1 MKQIRLLAQYYVD
14 LMVKLGLVR
23 FSLLLASA
31 LVVLAMVVQMAV
43 TMLLSGQVESI
54 DVVRSIFFGLLIT
67 PWAVYFLSVVVEQ
80 LEESRQRLSK
90 LVEKLEEMRERD
102 LILNVQLKDNIA
114 QLNQEIADR
123 VKAEAERQ
131 TMLEQLKVEMQ
142 EREETQIRLEQQS
155 SFLRSFLD
163 ASPDLVFYRNEDRE
177 FSGCNRAMELLT
189 GKSEKQ
195 LIHLK
200 PQDVYSAEAAEK
212 VLETD
217 EKVFRHNVSLTYE
230 QWLDY
235 PDGRKACFEIRKV
248 PYYDRVGKRHG
259 LMGFGRD
266 ITERKRYQDA
276 LERAS
281 RDKTTFI
288 STISHELR
296 TPLNGIVGLSR
307 ILLDT
312 DLTAEQTNYL
322 KTIHVSAITLGNI
335 FNDIIDMD
343 KLERRKVQL
352 DNQSVDFTSFLADL
366 ENLSGLQAQQ
376 KGLSFVMDPTLPLPH
391 KVVTDGTRLRQIL
404 WNLISNA
411 VKFTPKGGLVTV
423 RVRYEEESCLRFEVQ
438 DSGIGIPV
446 DEQDKI
452 FAMYYQVK
460 DSHGGKPAT
469 GTGIGLAVSRRLAK
483 SMGGD
488 ITVTSKPGE
497 GSLFTLTVQAPSVA
511 EEVEDTLED
520 DDMPLPALHV
530 LLVED
535 IELNVIV
542 ARSVLEKLGNSVD
555 VAMTGKDALEMF
567 IPGEYDLVLLDIQLP
582 DMTGLDISRE
592 LNKRFSKDELPPLVA
607 LTANVLKNKTEYLEA
622 GMDDV
627 LSKPLAVPAL
637 MSMIQKFWDKQITEK
652 EPVVAKVDSE
662 KQQALLDIPMLEQY
676 IELVGPKLIIDGL
689 AMFEK
694 MMPGYLEVLDSNMTA
709 RDNKGVVEEGHKI
722 KGAAGSVG
730 LRHLQQVAQQI
741 QSPDLPAWS
750 DNVGEWIEELKQEWQ
765 HDVSVLRAWVADA
778 GKK

>member
-14 LMVKLGLVR
+14 LMMKLGLVR
-23 FSLLLASA
+23 FSMLLALA
-31 LVVLAMVVQMAV
+31 LVVLAIVVQMAV
-43 TMLLSGQVESI
+43 TMVLHGQVESI
-54 DVVRSIFFGLLIT
+54 DVIRSIFFGLLIT

-80 LEESRQRLSK
+80 LEESRQRLSR
-90 LVEKLEEMRERD
+90 LVQKLEEMRERD
-102 LILNVQLKDNIA
+102 LSLNVQLKDNIA
-114 QLNQEIADR
+114 QLNQEIAVR
-123 VKAEAERQ
+123 EKAEAELQ
-131 TMLEQLKVEMQ
+131 ETFGQLKIEIK
-142 EREETQIRLEQQS
+142 EREETQIQLEQQS

-163 ASPDLVFYRNEDRE
+163 ASPDLVFYRNEDKE

-195 LIHLK
+195 LVHLK
-200 PQDVYSAEAAEK
+200 PADVYSPEAAAK
-212 VLETD
+212 VIETD

-312 DLTAEQTNYL
+312 ELTAEQEKYL
-322 KTIHVSAITLGNI
+322 KTIHVSAVTLGNI

-343 KLERRKVQL
+343 KMERRKVQL
-352 DNQSVDFTSFLADL
+352 DNQPVDFTSFLADL
-366 ENLSGLQAQQ
+366 ENLSALQAQQ
-376 KGLSFVMDPTLPLPH
+376 KGLRFNLEPTLPLPH
-391 KVVTDGTRLRQIL
+391 QVITDGTRLRQIL

-411 VKFTPKGGLVTV
+411 VKFTQQGQVTV
-423 RVRYEEESCLRFEVQ
+423 RVRYDEGDMLHFEVE
-438 DSGIGIPV
+438 DSRIGIPQ
-446 DEQDKI
+446 DELDKI

-483 SMGGD
+483 NMGGD
-488 ITVTSKPGE
+488 ITVTSEQGK
-497 GSLFTLTVQAPSVA
+497 GSTFTLTIHAPSVA
-511 EEVEDTLED
+511 EEVDDAFDE
-520 DDMPLPALHV
+520 DDMPLPALNV

-555 VAMTGKDALEMF
+555 VAMTGKAALEMF
-567 IPGEYDLVLLDIQLP
+567 KPGEYDLVLLDIQLP

-592 LNKRFSKDELPPLVA
+592 LTKRYPREDLPPLVA
-607 LTANVLKNKTEYLEA
+607 LTANVLKDKQEYLNA

-627 LSKPLAVPAL
+627 LSKPLSVPAL
-637 MSMIQKFWDKQITEK
+637 TAMIKKFWDTQDDEESTVTTEENSK
-652 EPVVAKVDSE
+652 SE
-662 KQQALLDIPMLEQY
+662 ALLDIPMLEQY
-676 IELVGPKLIIDGL
+676 LELVGPKLITDGL
-689 AMFEK
+689 AVFEK
-694 MMPGYLEVLDSNMTA
+694 MMPGY
-709 RDNKGVVEEGHKI
+709 
-722 KGAAGSVG
+722 
-730 LRHLQQVAQQI
+730 
-741 QSPDLPAWS
+741 
-750 DNVGEWIEELKQEWQ
+750 
-765 HDVSVLRAWVADA
+765 VSVLESNLTAQD
-778 GKK
+778 KKGIVEE

>member
-14 LMVKLGLVR
+14 LMMKLGLVR
-23 FSLLLASA
+23 FSMLLALA
-31 LVVLAMVVQMAV
+31 LVVLAIVVQMAV
-43 TMLLSGQVESI
+43 TMVLHGQVESI
-54 DVVRSIFFGLLIT
+54 DVIRSIFFGLLIT

-80 LEESRQRLSK
+80 LEESRQRLSR
-90 LVEKLEEMRERD
+90 LVQKLEEMRERD
-102 LILNVQLKDNIA
+102 LSLNVQLKDNIA
-114 QLNQEIADR
+114 QLNQEIAVR
-123 VKAEAERQ
+123 EKAEAELQ
-131 TMLEQLKVEMQ
+131 ETFGQLKIEIK
-142 EREETQIRLEQQS
+142 EREETQIQLEQQS

-163 ASPDLVFYRNEDRE
+163 ASPDLVFYRNEDKE

-195 LIHLK
+195 LVHLK
-200 PQDVYSAEAAEK
+200 PADVYSPEAAAK
-212 VLETD
+212 VIETD

-312 DLTAEQTNYL
+312 ELTAEQEKYL
-322 KTIHVSAITLGNI
+322 KTIHVSAVTLGNI

-343 KLERRKVQL
+343 KMERRKVQL
-352 DNQSVDFTSFLADL
+352 DNQPVDFTSFLADL
-366 ENLSGLQAQQ
+366 ENLSALQAQQ
-376 KGLSFVMDPTLPLPH
+376 KGLRFNLEPTLPLPH
-391 KVVTDGTRLRQIL
+391 QVITDGTRLRQIL

-411 VKFTPKGGLVTV
+411 VKFTQQDQVTV
-423 RVRYEEESCLRFEVQ
+423 RVRYDEGDMLHFEVE
-438 DSGIGIPV
+438 DSGIGIPQ
-446 DEQDKI
+446 DELDKI

-483 SMGGD
+483 NMGGD
-488 ITVTSKPGE
+488 ITVTSEQGK
-497 GSLFTLTVQAPSVA
+497 GSTFTLTIHAPSVA
-511 EEVEDTLED
+511 EEVDDAFDE
-520 DDMPLPALHV
+520 DDMPLPALNV

-555 VAMTGKDALEMF
+555 VAMTGKAALEMF
-567 IPGEYDLVLLDIQLP
+567 KPGEYDLVLLDIQLP

-592 LNKRFSKDELPPLVA
+592 LTKRYPREDLPPLVA
-607 LTANVLKNKTEYLEA
+607 LTANVLKDKQEYLNA

-627 LSKPLAVPAL
+627 LSKPLSVPAL
-637 MSMIQKFWDKQITEK
+637 TAMIKKFWDTQDDEESTVTTEENSK
-652 EPVVAKVDSE
+652 SE
-662 KQQALLDIPMLEQY
+662 ALLDIPMLEQY
-676 IELVGPKLIIDGL
+676 LELVGPKLITDGL
-689 AMFEK
+689 AVFEK
-694 MMPGYLEVLDSNMTA
+694 MMPGYVSVLESNLTA
-709 RDNKGVVEEGHKI
+709 QDKKGIVEEGHKI

-730 LRHLQQVAQQI
+730 LRHLQQLGQQI
-741 QSPDLPAWS
+741 QSPDLPAWE
-750 DNVGEWIEELKQEWQ
+750 DNVGEWIEEMKEEWR
-765 HDVSVLRAWVADA
+765 HDVEVLKAWVAKA
-778 GKK
+778 TKK

>member
-14 LMVKLGLVR
+14 LMMKLGLVR
-23 FSLLLASA
+23 FSMLLALA
-31 LVVLAMVVQMAV
+31 LVVLAIVVQMAV
-43 TMLLSGQVESI
+43 TMVLHGQVESI
-54 DVVRSIFFGLLIT
+54 DVIRSIFFGLLIT

-80 LEESRQRLSK
+80 LEESRQRLSR
-90 LVEKLEEMRERD
+90 LVQKLEEMRERD
-102 LILNVQLKDNIA
+102 LSLNVQLKDNIA
-114 QLNQEIADR
+114 QLNQEIAVR
-123 VKAEAERQ
+123 EKAEAELQ
-131 TMLEQLKVEMQ
+131 ETFGQLKIEIK
-142 EREETQIRLEQQS
+142 EREETQIQLEQQS

-163 ASPDLVFYRNEDRE
+163 ASPDLVFYRNEDKE

-195 LIHLK
+195 LVHLK
-200 PQDVYSAEAAEK
+200 PADVYSPEAAAK
-212 VLETD
+212 VIETD

-312 DLTAEQTNYL
+312 ELTAEQEKYL
-322 KTIHVSAITLGNI
+322 KTIHVSAVTLGNI

-343 KLERRKVQL
+343 KMERRKVQL
-352 DNQSVDFTSFLADL
+352 DNQPVDFTSFLADL
-366 ENLSGLQAQQ
+366 ENLSALQAQQ
-376 KGLSFVMDPTLPLPH
+376 KGLRFNLEPTLPLPH
-391 KVVTDGTRLRQIL
+391 QVITDGTRLRQIL

-411 VKFTPKGGLVTV
+411 VKFTQQGQVTV
-423 RVRYEEESCLRFEVQ
+423 RVRYDEGDMLHFEVE
-438 DSGIGIPV
+438 DFGIGIPQ
-446 DEQDKI
+446 DELDKI

-483 SMGGD
+483 NMGGD
-488 ITVTSKPGE
+488 ITVTSEQGK
-497 GSLFTLTVQAPSVA
+497 GSTFTLTIHAPSVA
-511 EEVEDTLED
+511 EEVDDAFDE
-520 DDMPLPALHV
+520 DDMPLPALNV

-555 VAMTGKDALEMF
+555 VAMTGKAALEMF
-567 IPGEYDLVLLDIQLP
+567 KPGEYDLVLLDIQLP

-592 LNKRFSKDELPPLVA
+592 LTKRYPREDLPPLVA
-607 LTANVLKNKTEYLEA
+607 LTANVLKDKQEYLNA

-627 LSKPLAVPAL
+627 LSKPLSVPAL
-637 MSMIQKFWDKQITEK
+637 TAMIKKFWDTQDDEESTVTTEENSK
-652 EPVVAKVDSE
+652 SE
-662 KQQALLDIPMLEQY
+662 ALLDIPMLEQY
-676 IELVGPKLIIDGL
+676 LELVGPKLITDGL
-689 AMFEK
+689 AVFEK
-694 MMPGYLEVLDSNMTA
+694 MMPGYVSVLESNLTA
-709 RDNKGVVEEGHKI
+709 QDKKGIVEEGHKI

-730 LRHLQQVAQQI
+730 LRHLQQLGQQI
-741 QSPDLPAWS
+741 QSPDLPAWE
-750 DNVGEWIEELKQEWQ
+750 DNVGEWIEEMKEEWR
-765 HDVSVLRAWVADA
+765 HDVEVLKAWVAKA
-778 GKK
+778 TKK

>member
-1 MKQIRLLAQYYVD
+1 MKQIRMLAQYYVD
-14 LMVKLGLVR
+14 LMMKLGLVR
-23 FSLLLASA
+23 FSMLLALA
-31 LVVLAMVVQMAV
+31 LVVLAIVVQMAV
-43 TMLLSGQVESI
+43 TMVLHGQVESI
-54 DVVRSIFFGLLIT
+54 DVIRSIFFGLLIT

-80 LEESRQRLSK
+80 LEESRQRLSR
-90 LVEKLEEMRERD
+90 LVDKLEEMRERD
-102 LILNVQLKDNIA
+102 LKLNVQLKDNIA
-114 QLNQEIADR
+114 QLNQEIGER
-123 VKAEAERQ
+123 EKAEAERE
-131 TMLEQLKVEMQ
+131 TTLEQLKIEMK
-142 EREETQIRLEQQS
+142 EREETQIQLEQQS

-163 ASPDLVFYRNEDRE
+163 ASPDLVFYRNEDKE

-200 PQDVYSAEAAEK
+200 PQDVYSEEAAEK

-312 DLTAEQTNYL
+312 ELTAEQEKYL
-322 KTIHVSAITLGNI
+322 KTIHVSAVTLGNI

-343 KLERRKVQL
+343 KMERRKVQL
-352 DNQSVDFTSFLADL
+352 DNQPVDFTSFLADL
-366 ENLSGLQAQQ
+366 ENLSALQAQQ
-376 KGLSFVMDPTLPLPH
+376 KGLRFNLEPTLPLPH
-391 KVVTDGTRLRQIL
+391 QVITDGTRLRQIL

-411 VKFTPKGGLVTV
+411 VKFTQQGQVTV
-423 RVRYEEESCLRFEVQ
+423 RVRYDEGDMLHFEVE
-438 DSGIGIPV
+438 DSGIGIPQ
-446 DEQDKI
+446 DELDKI

-469 GTGIGLAVSRRLAK
+469 GPGIGLAVSRRLAK
-483 SMGGD
+483 NMGGD
-488 ITVTSKPGE
+488 ITVTSEQGK
-497 GSLFTLTVQAPSVA
+497 GSTFTLTIHAPSVA
-511 EEVEDTLED
+511 EEVDDAFDE
-520 DDMPLPALHV
+520 DDMPLPALNV

-555 VAMTGKDALEMF
+555 VAMTGKAALEMF
-567 IPGEYDLVLLDIQLP
+567 KPGEYDLVLLDIQLP

-592 LNKRFSKDELPPLVA
+592 LTKRYPREDLPPLVA
-607 LTANVLKNKTEYLEA
+607 LTANVLKDKQEYLNA

-627 LSKPLAVPAL
+627 LSKPLSVPAL
-637 MSMIQKFWDKQITEK
+637 TAMIKKFWDTQDDEESTVTTEENSK
-652 EPVVAKVDSE
+652 SE
-662 KQQALLDIPMLEQY
+662 ALLDIPMLEQY
-676 IELVGPKLIIDGL
+676 LELVGPKLITDGL
-689 AMFEK
+689 AVFER
-694 MMPGYLEVLDSNMTA
+694 MMPGYVSVLESNLTA
-709 RDNKGVVEEGHKI
+709 QDKKGIVEEGHKI

-730 LRHLQQVAQQI
+730 LRHLQQLGQQI
-741 QSPDLPAWS
+741 QSPDLPAWE
-750 DNVGEWIEELKQEWQ
+750 DNVGEWIEEMKEEWR
-765 HDVSVLRAWVADA
+765 HDVEVLKAWVAKA
-778 GKK
+778 TKK

>member
-1 MKQIRLLAQYYVD
+1 MKQIRMLAQYYVD
-14 LMVKLGLVR
+14 LMMKLGLVR
-23 FSLLLASA
+23 FSMLLALA
-31 LVVLAMVVQMAV
+31 LVVLAIVVQMAV
-43 TMLLSGQVESI
+43 TMVLHGQVESI
-54 DVVRSIFFGLLIT
+54 DVIRSIFFGLLIT

-80 LEESRQRLSK
+80 LEESRQRLSR
-90 LVEKLEEMRERD
+90 LVQKLEEMRERD
-102 LILNVQLKDNIA
+102 LKLNVQLKDNIA

-123 VKAEAERQ
+123 EKAEAELQ
-131 TMLEQLKVEMQ
+131 ETFEQLKVEIK
-142 EREETQIRLEQQS
+142 EREEAQIQLEQQS

-163 ASPDLVFYRNEDRE
+163 ASPDLVFYRNEDKE

-195 LIHLK
+195 LVHLK
-200 PQDVYSAEAAEK
+200 PEDVYSPEAAEK
-212 VLETD
+212 VIETD

-312 DLTAEQTNYL
+312 DLTAEQEKYL
-322 KTIHVSAITLGNI
+322 KTIHVSAVTLGNI

-343 KLERRKVQL
+343 KMERRKVQL
-352 DNQSVDFTSFLADL
+352 DNQPVDFTSFMADL

-376 KGLSFVMDPTLPLPH
+376 KGLRFVLEPTLPLPH
-391 KVVTDGTRLRQIL
+391 KVITDGTRLRQIL

-411 VKFTPKGGLVTV
+411 VKFTQQGQVTV
-423 RVRYEEESCLRFEVQ
+423 RARYDEGDMLHFEVE
-438 DSGIGIPV
+438 DSGIGIPQ

-483 SMGGD
+483 NMGGD
-488 ITVTSKPGE
+488 ITVSSLPGK
-497 GSLFTLTVQAPSVA
+497 GSTFTLTVHAPAVA
-511 EEVEDTLED
+511 EEVEDAFDE

-555 VAMTGKDALEMF
+555 VAMTGKAALEMF
-567 IPGEYDLVLLDIQLP
+567 APGEYDLVLLDIQLP
-582 DMTGLDISRE
+582 DMTGLDIARE
-592 LNKRFSKDELPPLVA
+592 RHTREDLPPLVA
-607 LTANVLKNKTEYLEA
+607 LTANVLKDKKEYLDA

-627 LSKPLAVPAL
+627 LSKPLSVPAL
-637 MSMIQKFWDKQITEK
+637 TAMIKKFWDATDK
-652 EPVVAKVDSE
+652 EESTVTPEESDKA
-662 KQQALLDIPMLEQY
+662 QALLDIPMLEQY
-676 IELVGPKLIIDGL
+676 IELVGPKLITDGL
-689 AMFEK
+689 AVFEK
-694 MMPGYLEVLDSNMTA
+694 MMPGYLSVLESNLTA
-709 RDNKGVVEEGHKI
+709 RDKKGVVEEGHKI

-730 LRHLQQVAQQI
+730 LRHLQQLGQQI
-741 QSPDLPAWS
+741 QSPDLPAWE
-750 DNVGEWIEELKQEWQ
+750 DNVAEWIEEMKQEWQ
-765 HDVSVLRAWVADA
+765 HDVAVLKAWVANA
-778 GKK
+778 EKK

>member
-14 LMVKLGLVR
+14 LMMKLGLVR
-23 FSLLLASA
+23 FSMLLALA
-31 LVVLAMVVQMAV
+31 LVVLAIVVQMAV
-43 TMLLSGQVESI
+43 TMVLHGQVESI
-54 DVVRSIFFGLLIT
+54 DVIRSIFFGLLIT

-80 LEESRQRLSK
+80 LEESRQRLSR
-90 LVEKLEEMRERD
+90 LVQKLEEMRERD
-102 LILNVQLKDNIA
+102 LSLNVQLKDNIA
-114 QLNQEIADR
+114 QLNQEIAVR
-123 VKAEAERQ
+123 EKAEAELQ
-131 TMLEQLKVEMQ
+131 ETFGQLKIEIK
-142 EREETQIRLEQQS
+142 EREETQIQLEQQS

-163 ASPDLVFYRNEDRE
+163 ASPDLVFYRNEDKE

-195 LIHLK
+195 LVHLK
-200 PQDVYSAEAAEK
+200 PADVYSPEAAAK
-212 VLETD
+212 VIETD

-312 DLTAEQTNYL
+312 ELTAEQEKYL
-322 KTIHVSAITLGNI
+322 KTIHVSAVTLGNI

-343 KLERRKVQL
+343 KMERRKVQL
-352 DNQSVDFTSFLADL
+352 DNQPVDFTSFLADL
-366 ENLSGLQAQQ
+366 ENLSALQAQQ
-376 KGLSFVMDPTLPLPH
+376 KGLRFNLEPTPPLPH
-391 KVVTDGTRLRQIL
+391 QVITDGTRLRQIL

-411 VKFTPKGGLVTV
+411 VKFTQQGQVTV
-423 RVRYEEESCLRFEVQ
+423 RVRYDEGDMLHFEVE
-438 DSGIGIPV
+438 DSGIGIPQ
-446 DEQDKI
+446 DELDKI

-483 SMGGD
+483 NMGGD
-488 ITVTSKPGE
+488 ITVTSEQGK
-497 GSLFTLTVQAPSVA
+497 GSTFTLTIHAPSVA
-511 EEVEDTLED
+511 EEVDDAFDE
-520 DDMPLPALHV
+520 DDMPLPALNV

-555 VAMTGKDALEMF
+555 VAMTGKAALEMF
-567 IPGEYDLVLLDIQLP
+567 KPGEYDLVLLDIQLP
-582 DMTGLDISRE
+582 DMTGLDISRA
-592 LNKRFSKDELPPLVA
+592 LTKRYPREDLPPLVA
-607 LTANVLKNKTEYLEA
+607 LTANVLKDKQEYLNA

-627 LSKPLAVPAL
+627 LSKPLSVPAL
-637 MSMIQKFWDKQITEK
+637 TAMIKKFWDTQDDEESTVTTEENSK
-652 EPVVAKVDSE
+652 SE
-662 KQQALLDIPMLEQY
+662 ALLDIPMLEQY
-676 IELVGPKLIIDGL
+676 LELVGPKLITDGL
-689 AMFEK
+689 AVFER
-694 MMPGYLEVLDSNMTA
+694 MMPGYVSVLESNLTA
-709 RDNKGVVEEGHKI
+709 QDKKGIVEEGHKI

-730 LRHLQQVAQQI
+730 LRHLQQLGQQI
-741 QSPDLPAWS
+741 QSPDLPAWE
-750 DNVGEWIEELKQEWQ
+750 DNVGEWIEEMKEEWR
-765 HDVSVLRAWVADA
+765 HDVEVLKAWVAKST
-778 GKK
+778 KK

>member
-14 LMVKLGLVR
+14 LMMKLGLVR
-23 FSLLLASA
+23 FSMLLALA
-31 LVVLAMVVQMAV
+31 LVVLAIVVQMAV
-43 TMLLSGQVESI
+43 TMVLHGQVESI
-54 DVVRSIFFGLLIT
+54 DVIRSIFFGLLIT

-80 LEESRQRLSK
+80 LEESRQRLSR
-90 LVEKLEEMRERD
+90 LVQKLEEMRERD
-102 LILNVQLKDNIA
+102 LNLNVQLKDNIA
-114 QLNQEIADR
+114 QLNQEIAVR
-123 VKAEAERQ
+123 EKAEAELQ
-131 TMLEQLKVEMQ
+131 ETFGQLKIEIK
-142 EREETQIRLEQQS
+142 EREETQIQLEQQS

-163 ASPDLVFYRNEDRE
+163 ASPDLVFYRNEDKE

-195 LIHLK
+195 LVHLK
-200 PQDVYSAEAAEK
+200 PADVYSPESAAK
-212 VLETD
+212 VIETD

-312 DLTAEQTNYL
+312 ELTAEQEKYL
-322 KTIHVSAITLGNI
+322 KTIHVSAVTLGNI

-343 KLERRKVQL
+343 KMERRKVQL
-352 DNQSVDFTSFLADL
+352 DNQPVDFTSFLADL
-366 ENLSGLQAQQ
+366 ENLSALQAQQ
-376 KGLSFVMDPTLPLPH
+376 KGLRFNLEPTLPLPH
-391 KVVTDGTRLRQIL
+391 QVITDGTRLRQIL

-411 VKFTPKGGLVTV
+411 VKFTQQGQVTV
-423 RVRYEEESCLRFEVQ
+423 RVRYDEGDMLHFEVE
-438 DSGIGIPV
+438 DSGIGIPQ
-446 DEQDKI
+446 DELDKI

-483 SMGGD
+483 NMGGD
-488 ITVTSKPGE
+488 ITVTSEQGK
-497 GSLFTLTVQAPSVA
+497 GSTFTLTIHAPSVA
-511 EEVEDTLED
+511 EEVDDAFDE
-520 DDMPLPALHV
+520 DDMPLPALNV

-555 VAMTGKDALEMF
+555 VAMTGKAALEMF
-567 IPGEYDLVLLDIQLP
+567 KPGEYDLVLLDIQLP

-592 LNKRFSKDELPPLVA
+592 LTKRYPREDLPPLVA
-607 LTANVLKNKTEYLEA
+607 LTANVLKDKQEYLNA

-627 LSKPLAVPAL
+627 LSKPLSVPAL
-637 MSMIQKFWDKQITEK
+637 TAMIKKFWDTQDDEESTVTTEENSK
-652 EPVVAKVDSE
+652 SE
-662 KQQALLDIPMLEQY
+662 ALLDIPMLEQY
-676 IELVGPKLIIDGL
+676 LELVGPKLITDGL
-689 AMFEK
+689 AVFEK
-694 MMPGYLEVLDSNMTA
+694 MMPGYVSVLESNLTA
-709 RDNKGVVEEGHKI
+709 QDKKGIVEEGHKI

-730 LRHLQQVAQQI
+730 LRHLQQLGQQI
-741 QSPDLPAWS
+741 QSPDLPAWE
-750 DNVGEWIEELKQEWQ
+750 DNVGEWIEEMKEEWR
-765 HDVSVLRAWVADA
+765 HDVEVLKAWVAKA
-778 GKK
+778 TKK

>member
-1 MKQIRLLAQYYVD
+1 MKQIRMLAQYYVD
-14 LMVKLGLVR
+14 LMMKLGLVR
-23 FSLLLASA
+23 FSMLLALA
-31 LVVLAMVVQMAV
+31 LVVLAIVVQMAV
-43 TMLLSGQVESI
+43 TMVLHGQVESI
-54 DVVRSIFFGLLIT
+54 DVIRSIFFGLLIT

-80 LEESRQRLSK
+80 LEESRQRLSR
-90 LVEKLEEMRERD
+90 LVQKLEEMRERD
-102 LILNVQLKDNIA
+102 LKLNVQLKDNIA

-123 VKAEAERQ
+123 EKAEAELQ
-131 TMLEQLKVEMQ
+131 ETFEQLKVEIK
-142 EREETQIRLEQQS
+142 EREEAQIQLEQQS

-163 ASPDLVFYRNEDRE
+163 ASPDLVFYRNEDKE

-195 LIHLK
+195 LVHLK
-200 PQDVYSAEAAEK
+200 PEDVYSPEAAEK
-212 VLETD
+212 VIETD

-312 DLTAEQTNYL
+312 DLTAEQEKYL
-322 KTIHVSAITLGNI
+322 KTIHVSAVTLGNI

-343 KLERRKVQL
+343 KMERRKVQL
-352 DNQSVDFTSFLADL
+352 DNQPVDFTSFMADL

-376 KGLSFVMDPTLPLPH
+376 KGLRFVLEPTLPH
-391 KVVTDGTRLRQIL
+391 KVITDGTRLRQIL

-411 VKFTPKGGLVTV
+411 VKFTQQGQVTV
-423 RVRYEEESCLRFEVQ
+423 RARYDEGDMLHFEVE
-438 DSGIGIPV
+438 DSGIGISQ

-483 SMGGD
+483 NMGGD
-488 ITVTSKPGE
+488 ITVSSLPGK
-497 GSLFTLTVQAPSVA
+497 GSTFTLTVHAPAVA
-511 EEVEDTLED
+511 EEVEDAFDE

-555 VAMTGKDALEMF
+555 VAMTGKAALEMF
-567 IPGEYDLVLLDIQLP
+567 APGEYDLVLLDIQLP
-582 DMTGLDISRE
+582 DMTGLDIARE
-592 LNKRFSKDELPPLVA
+592 LTRRHTREDLPPLVA
-607 LTANVLKNKTEYLEA
+607 LTANVLKDKKEYLDA

-627 LSKPLAVPAL
+627 LSKPLSVPAL
-637 MSMIQKFWDKQITEK
+637 TAMIKKFWDATDK
-652 EPVVAKVDSE
+652 EESTVTPEESDKA
-662 KQQALLDIPMLEQY
+662 QALLDIPMLEQY
-676 IELVGPKLIIDGL
+676 IELVGPKLITDGL
-689 AMFEK
+689 AVFEK
-694 MMPGYLEVLDSNMTA
+694 MMPGYLSVLESNLTA
-709 RDNKGVVEEGHKI
+709 RDKKGVVEEGHKI

-730 LRHLQQVAQQI
+730 LRHLQQLGQQI
-741 QSPDLPAWS
+741 QSPDLPAWE
-750 DNVGEWIEELKQEWQ
+750 DNVAEWIEEMKQEWQ
-765 HDVSVLRAWVADA
+765 HDVAVLKAWVANA
-778 GKK
+778 EKK

>member
-1 MKQIRLLAQYYVD
+1 MKQIRMLAQYYVD
-14 LMVKLGLVR
+14 LMMKLGLVR
-23 FSLLLASA
+23 FSMLLALA
-31 LVVLAMVVQMAV
+31 LVVLAIVVQMAV
-43 TMLLSGQVESI
+43 TMVLHGQVESI
-54 DVVRSIFFGLLIT
+54 DVIRSIFFGLLIT

-80 LEESRQRLSK
+80 LEESRQRLSR
-90 LVEKLEEMRERD
+90 LVQKLEEMRERD
-102 LILNVQLKDNIA
+102 LKLNVQLKDNIA

-123 VKAEAERQ
+123 EKAEAELQ
-131 TMLEQLKVEMQ
+131 ETFEQLKVEIK
-142 EREETQIRLEQQS
+142 EREEAQIQLEQQS

-163 ASPDLVFYRNEDRE
+163 ASPDLVFYRNEDKE

-195 LIHLK
+195 LVHLK
-200 PQDVYSAEAAEK
+200 PEDVYSPEAAEK
-212 VLETD
+212 VIETD

-312 DLTAEQTNYL
+312 DLTAEQEKYL
-322 KTIHVSAITLGNI
+322 KTIHVSAVTLGNI

-343 KLERRKVQL
+343 KMERRKVQL
-352 DNQSVDFTSFLADL
+352 DNQPVDFTSFMADL

-376 KGLSFVMDPTLPLPH
+376 KGLRFVLEPTLPLPH
-391 KVVTDGTRLRQIL
+391 KVITDGTRLRQIL

-411 VKFTPKGGLVTV
+411 VKFTQQGQVTV
-423 RVRYEEESCLRFEVQ
+423 RARYDEGDMLHFEVE
-438 DSGIGIPV
+438 DSGIGIPQ

-460 DSHGGKPAT
+460 DSNGGKPAT

-483 SMGGD
+483 NMGGD
-488 ITVTSKPGE
+488 ITVSSLPPGK
-497 GSLFTLTVQAPSVA
+497 GSTFTLTVHAPAVA
-511 EEVEDTLED
+511 EEVEDAFDE

-555 VAMTGKDALEMF
+555 VAMTGKAALEMF
-567 IPGEYDLVLLDIQLP
+567 APGEYDLVLLDIQLP
-582 DMTGLDISRE
+582 DMTGLDIARE
-592 LNKRFSKDELPPLVA
+592 LTRRHTREDLPPLVA
-607 LTANVLKNKTEYLEA
+607 LTANVLKDKKEYLDA

-627 LSKPLAVPAL
+627 LSKPLSVPAL
-637 MSMIQKFWDKQITEK
+637 TAMIKKFWDATDK
-652 EPVVAKVDSE
+652 EESTVTPEESDKA
-662 KQQALLDIPMLEQY
+662 QALLDIPMLEQY
-676 IELVGPKLIIDGL
+676 IELVGPKLITDGL
-689 AMFEK
+689 AVFEK
-694 MMPGYLEVLDSNMTA
+694 MMPGYLSVLESNLTA
-709 RDNKGVVEEGHKI
+709 RDKKGVVEEGHKI

-730 LRHLQQVAQQI
+730 LRHLQQLGQQI
-741 QSPDLPAWS
+741 QSPDLPAWE
-750 DNVGEWIEELKQEWQ
+750 DNVAEWIEEMKQEWQ
-765 HDVSVLRAWVADA
+765 HDVAVLKAWVANA
-778 GKK
+778 EKK

>member
-14 LMVKLGLVR
+14 LMMKLGLVR
-23 FSLLLASA
+23 FSMLLALA
-31 LVVLAMVVQMAV
+31 LVVLAIVVQMAV
-43 TMLLSGQVESI
+43 TMVLHGQVESI
-54 DVVRSIFFGLLIT
+54 DVIRSIFFGLLIT

-80 LEESRQRLSK
+80 LEGSRQRLSR
-90 LVEKLEEMRERD
+90 LVQKLEEMRERD
-102 LILNVQLKDNIA
+102 LSLNVQLKDNIA
-114 QLNQEIADR
+114 QLNQEIAVR
-123 VKAEAERQ
+123 EKAEAELQ
-131 TMLEQLKVEMQ
+131 ETFGQLKIEIK
-142 EREETQIRLEQQS
+142 EREETQIQLEQQS

-163 ASPDLVFYRNEDRE
+163 ASPDLVFYRNEDKE

-195 LIHLK
+195 LVHLK
-200 PQDVYSAEAAEK
+200 PADVYSPEAAAK
-212 VLETD
+212 VIETD

-312 DLTAEQTNYL
+312 ELTAEQEKYL
-322 KTIHVSAITLGNI
+322 KTIHVSAVTLGNI

-343 KLERRKVQL
+343 KMERRKVQL
-352 DNQSVDFTSFLADL
+352 DNQPVDFTSFLADL
-366 ENLSGLQAQQ
+366 ENLSALQAQQ
-376 KGLSFVMDPTLPLPH
+376 KGLRFNLEPTLPLPH
-391 KVVTDGTRLRQIL
+391 QVITDGTRLRQIL

-411 VKFTPKGGLVTV
+411 VKFTQQGQVTV
-423 RVRYEEESCLRFEVQ
+423 RVRYDEGDMLHFEVE
-438 DSGIGIPV
+438 DSGIGIPQ
-446 DEQDKI
+446 DELDKI

-483 SMGGD
+483 NMGGD
-488 ITVTSKPGE
+488 ITVTSEQGK
-497 GSLFTLTVQAPSVA
+497 GSTFTLTIHAPSVA
-511 EEVEDTLED
+511 EEVDDAFDE
-520 DDMPLPALHV
+520 DDMPLPALNV

-555 VAMTGKDALEMF
+555 VAMTGKAALEMF
-567 IPGEYDLVLLDIQLP
+567 KPGEYDLVLLDIQLP

-592 LNKRFSKDELPPLVA
+592 LTKRYPREDLPPLVA
-607 LTANVLKNKTEYLEA
+607 LTANVLKDKQEYLNA

-627 LSKPLAVPAL
+627 LSKPLSVPAL
-637 MSMIQKFWDKQITEK
+637 TAMIKKFWDTQDDEESTVTTEENSK
-652 EPVVAKVDSE
+652 SE
-662 KQQALLDIPMLEQY
+662 ALLDIPMLEQY
-676 IELVGPKLIIDGL
+676 LELVGPKLITDGL
-689 AMFEK
+689 AVFEK
-694 MMPGYLEVLDSNMTA
+694 MMPGYVSVLESNLTA
-709 RDNKGVVEEGHKI
+709 QDKKGIVEEGHKI

-730 LRHLQQVAQQI
+730 LRHLQQLGQQI
-741 QSPDLPAWS
+741 QSPDLPAWE
-750 DNVGEWIEELKQEWQ
+750 DNVGEWIEEMKEEWRHGVEVLK
-765 HDVSVLRAWVADA
+765 AWVAKA
-778 GKK
+778 TKK

>member
-1 MKQIRLLAQYYVD
+1 MKQIRMLAQYYVD
-14 LMVKLGLVR
+14 LMMKLGLVR
-23 FSLLLASA
+23 FSMLLAFA
-31 LVVLAMVVQMAV
+31 LVVLAIVVQMAV
-43 TMLLSGQVESI
+43 TMVLHGQVESI
-54 DVVRSIFFGLLIT
+54 DVIRSIFFGLLIT

-80 LEESRQRLSK
+80 LEESRQRLSR

-102 LILNVQLKDNIA
+102 LKLNVQLKDNIA
-114 QLNQEIADR
+114 QLNQEIGER
-123 VKAEAERQ
+123 EKAEAERE
-131 TMLEQLKVEMQ
+131 TTLEQLKIEMK
-142 EREETQIRLEQQS
+142 EREEAQIQLEQQS

-163 ASPDLVFYRNEDRE
+163 ASPDLVFYRNEDKE

-200 PQDVYSAEAAEK
+200 PQDVYSEEVAEK

-248 PYYDRVGKRHG
+248 PYYDRVGKRRG

-312 DLTAEQTNYL
+312 DLTDEQERYL
-322 KTIHVSAITLGNI
+322 KTIHVSAVTLGNI
-335 FNDIIDMD
+335 FNDIIEMD
-343 KLERRKVQL
+343 KMERRKIQL
-352 DNQSVDFTSFLADL
+352 DNQPVDFTGFLADL

-376 KGLSFVMDPTLPLPH
+376 KGLHFVLDPTLPLPH
-391 KVVTDGTRLRQIL
+391 KVITDGTRLRQIL

-411 VKFTPKGGLVTV
+411 VKFTPQGGNVNV
-423 RVRYEEESCLRFEVQ
+423 RVRYDEGDILHFEVE
-438 DSGIGIPV
+438 DSGIGIPEA
-446 DEQDKI
+446 EQDKI

-460 DSHGGKPAT
+460 DSQGGKPAT
-469 GTGIGLAVSRRLAK
+469 GTGIGLAVSRRLARN
-483 SMGGD
+483 MGGD
-488 ITVTSKPGE
+488 ICVTSLPGK
-497 GSLFTLTVQAPSVA
+497 GATFTLTVHAPAVA
-511 EEVEDTLED
+511 EEVEDTLAED
-520 DDMPLPALHV
+520 EMPLPALNV

-555 VAMTGKDALEMF
+555 VAMTGKAALEMF
-567 IPGEYDLVLLDIQLP
+567 VPGEYDLVLLDIQLP
-582 DMTGLDISRE
+582 DMTGLDISRQ
-592 LNKRFSKDELPPLVA
+592 LKQRFAADELPPLVA
-607 LTANVLKNKTEYLEA
+607 LTANVLKNKNEYLDA

-627 LSKPLAVPAL
+627 LSKPLSVPAL
-637 MSMIQKFWDKQITEK
+637 TAIIKKF
-652 EPVVAKVDSE
+652 
-662 KQQALLDIPMLEQY
+662 
-676 IELVGPKLIIDGL
+676 
-689 AMFEK
+689 
-694 MMPGYLEVLDSNMTA
+694 
-709 RDNKGVVEEGHKI
+709 
-722 KGAAGSVG
+722 
-730 LRHLQQVAQQI
+730 
-741 QSPDLPAWS
+741 
-750 DNVGEWIEELKQEWQ
+750 
-765 HDVSVLRAWVADA
+765 
-778 GKK
+778 